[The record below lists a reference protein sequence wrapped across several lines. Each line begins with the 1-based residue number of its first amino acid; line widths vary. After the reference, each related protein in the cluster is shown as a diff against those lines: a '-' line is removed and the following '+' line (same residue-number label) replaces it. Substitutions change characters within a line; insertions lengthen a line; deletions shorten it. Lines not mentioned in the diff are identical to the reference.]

1 MVKVRAQSILACGLL
16 IAGGLYTAAVS
27 AETLEMEG
35 SASADSLGYD
45 ASGRPTRGTTQ
56 ASVEAKYGIPSARTS
71 AVGDPPIS
79 SWEYK
84 GYIVF
89 FEYDRVIHAVTKR

>member
-1 MVKVRAQSILACGLL
+1 MVKVRAQSILACSLL
-16 IAGGLYTAAVS
+16 IAGGLYTAGVS

-56 ASVEAKYGIPSARTS
+56 ASVEARYGAPQRADE
-71 AVGDPPIS
+71 AVGEPPIS
-79 SWEYK
+79 KWHYEKFVVY
-84 GYIVF
+84 
-89 FEYDRVIHAVTKR
+89 FEYDRVIHAVLKR

>member
-16 IAGGLYTAAVS
+16 IAGGLFTAGVS

-35 SASADSLGYD
+35 SASTDSLGYD

-56 ASVEAKYGIPSARTS
+56 ASVEARYGAPQRADE

-79 SWEYK
+79 KWHYEKFVVY
-84 GYIVF
+84 
-89 FEYDRVIHAVTKR
+89 FEYDRVIHAVLKR